1 MDKTFGI
8 SLGLAASLLLGSVHP
23 VQAIDMKVHG
33 SSAVYHTI
41 MTPNLSDIEDLA
53 NQRINLVSQDSGAGL
68 SDLVTGKADVDMISA
83 PLADVVDRLDK
94 KVEIGELPLIAHH
107 IGATRVAFAVNR
119 LNPVRRLTLDQ
130 IVDILAGRTTN
141 WRDVGGR
148 DAPIEVITQLRS
160 GGVRTVVDA
169 LLSASGDAIVNPTT
183 VQTAEM
189 AAFAV
194 SQVPNGLALT
204 TVAAIDKQMQAMVL
218 TDRPI
223 EQPMFLVT
231 QGDPDIWLQRLIQA
245 VRQVNKWEPRAA
257 DTRWSPADEPSLSS
271 LTPESAEA
279 DSSS

>member
-1 MDKTFGI
+1 MYKTFGV
-8 SLGLAASLLLGSVHP
+8 STALTALLLLGSAQS
-23 VQAIDMKVHG
+23 VQAIDLKVHG

-53 NQRINLVSQDSGAGL
+53 DQRLNLVSKDSGAGL
-68 SDLVTGKADVDMISA
+68 SDLVTGQADVAMISA

-94 KVEIGELPLIAHH
+94 KVEVGERPLVAHH

-119 LNPVRRLTLDQ
+119 LNPVRTLTLEQ
-130 IVDILAGRTTN
+130 IVDILAGRITN
-141 WRDVGGR
+141 WQDVGGR
-148 DAPIEVITQLRS
+148 DAPIEIITQLRS
-160 GGVRTVVDA
+160 GGVRTVVDR
-169 LLSASGDAIVNPTT
+169 LLSASGDSIVDPTT

-194 SQVPNGLALT
+194 SQIPNGLALT
-204 TVAAIDKQMQAMVL
+204 TAAAIDGQMQALVL

-245 VRQVNKWEPRAA
+245 VRQVNEWEPQAA
-257 DTRWSPADEPSLSS
+257 ETDWSPADEPSLSS
-271 LTPESAEA
+271 LPPEGAQA